1 MYSEFAKKILEL
13 QKRDLELRELL
24 IKKRTLSEG
33 YHQEME
39 AVHLQNAKQLNEII
53 KTIGFPTIE
62 AVGKEANEAAW
73 LIIQHAISD
82 PAFMKKCLKL
92 LEQAVNENKANSIH
106 LAYLSDRIAVL
117 EGNPQKYGTQFDWD
131 KNHQLS
137 PNKYDDLL
145 KVNERRKSLGLNSLE
160 TQTLQIRERALHEN
174 QSPPKDLHKRNE
186 ERNTWLKRVGWLK

>member
-1 MYSEFAKKILEL
+1 
-13 QKRDLELRELL
+13 
-24 IKKRTLSEG
+24 
-33 YHQEME
+33 ME

-92 LEQAVNENKANSIH
+92 LEQAVNENKANPIH

-117 EGNPQKYGTQFDWD
+117 EGNPQQYGTQFDWD
-131 KNHQLS
+131 KNYQLS

-174 QSPPKDLHKRNE
+174 QSPPKDLHKRNA